1 MPLFCDVALAVP
13 LDMAFTYAIPPGMEP
28 VVGGRVLVP
37 FRQQRMSGI
46 VVELHDRAP
55 QGIDDFRNDGKEERV
70 RPQGLQPDFLAMPG
84 SAANEVAERVEFET
98 SAAKAAIENNP
109 LTAALKRCAT
119 PNQIF
124 PAASKAAPVHKSVP
138 ADPPISKASSN
149 AKAAWIRSVIE
160 ALDVAP
166 VLDEQLLK
174 LGRWIADYY
183 LAPIGEVF
191 RTMLPLVAEFKRTI
205 TYRITDQG
213 HMALHLAG
221 MSGSPARSQRTPDE
235 QLVEFRV
242 LDYLA
247 EREGVREQ
255 SLRGATKVSKAL
267 LAGMV
272 RKKWI
277 AREDV
282 SAVRDAVRT
291 IKVAVLLGA
300 EAASEGKIAEASPPP
315 DGPEAR
321 PHTETQHPQNE
332 RSAGDSP
339 AVAGATSPRSSL
351 AKKLNNNQR
360 ALIDALAAAGGRLPV
375 ETLRDL
381 DVPRTTLATLVRRGL
396 IEIVEEPEDRTA
408 PKLKPRRSP
417 FEFEFSP
424 AQKEAVKQIL
434 ESVGARKFTGML
446 LHGVTG
452 SGKTAVYLAV
462 MREVLEQGRSSILL
476 VPEIGLTP
484 AMAADLIQVF
494 GDEVAILHSG
504 LSDDERAEQW
514 HRIKRGEARVVVGT
528 RSAVFAPVSDL
539 ALVIV
544 DEEQDSSYKQEE
556 TPRYHARDVAVMRAK
571 MAGAVVVLGSATPS
585 LESYYNAKKHKYALL
600 ELPDRVE
607 QRPLPE
613 VEILDM
619 RQEFQETGQ
628 EQVISRKL
636 AEEIRERLEKKE
648 QVMVLLNRR
657 GYSPVVLCRAC
668 GETLQCK
675 NCAVSMTHHKREHK
689 MECHYCGHVAQ
700 IPNKCAK
707 CGSEYV
713 YFVGTGSEKLEEL
726 LHGMFPQARIGR
738 LDRDTV
744 RGRED
749 FERAL
754 NALNEGELDMLVGT
768 QMIAKGHDVHGVTLV
783 GVVGADH
790 ALSLPDFRAAE
801 RTFQL
806 LTQVA
811 GRAGRG
817 NSPGKVVLQTYFPD
831 HYAVQFA
838 ARHDFAGF
846 YDKELQFRSWMH
858 YPPYSAIANVV
869 IRSEKLDE
877 ALAWSGELGR
887 WFEKTRHE
895 GIRVLGPAA
904 APILR
909 LKRDYRYHFIL
920 KSPSREKMNALLRAM
935 LKEAAA
941 KKIPRTQV
949 IVDVDAV
956 WLM

>member
-1 MPLFCDVALAVP
+1 MALFCDVALAVP
-13 LDMAFTYAIPPGMEP
+13 LDMVFTYAIPPGMEP
-28 VVGGRVLVP
+28 AVGGRVLVP
-37 FRQQRMSGI
+37 FRQQRLSGI
-46 VVELHDRAP
+46 VVELHDRPP
-55 QGIDDFRNDGKEERV
+55 QIKI
-70 RPQGLQPDFLAMPG
+70 
-84 SAANEVAERVEFET
+84 
-98 SAAKAAIENNP
+98 K
-109 LTAALKRCAT
+109 K
-119 PNQIF
+119 
-124 PAASKAAPVHKSVP
+124 
-138 ADPPISKASSN
+138 
-149 AKAAWIRSVIE
+149 VIE

-174 LGRWIADYY
+174 LGKWIADYY
-183 LAPIGEVF
+183 LAPVGEVF
-191 RTMLPLVAEFKRTI
+191 RTMLPLSVEFKRSI
-205 TYRITDQG
+205 TYHITDEG
-213 HMALHLAG
+213 RMALHLAG
-221 MSGSPARSQRTPDE
+221 MSGSPARSKRTPE
-235 QLVEFRV
+235 QQLIEFRV

-247 EREGVREQ
+247 ERESVRKKN
-255 SLRGATKVSKAL
+255 LRTATQVSNAL
-267 LAGMV
+267 LSGMV

-282 SAVRDAVRT
+282 SAARDAARLA
-291 IKVAVLLGA
+291 KVAVLRSMDMKV
-300 EAASEGKIAEASPPP
+300 ASISESN
-315 DGPEAR
+315 AR
-321 PHTETQHPQNE
+321 VP
-332 RSAGDSP
+332 S
-339 AVAGATSPRSSL
+339 TS
-351 AKKLNNNQR
+351 KFNNNQR
-360 ALIDALAAAGGRLPV
+360 TLLETLAAAGGRVPV
-375 ETLRDL
+375 EALRGL
-381 DVPRTTLATLVRRGL
+381 DVPRTTLGTLVRRGV
-396 IEIVEEPEDRTA
+396 IELVDEPQDFTA
-408 PKLKPRRSP
+408 SKLKPRQSP
-417 FEFEFSP
+417 FEFEFSA
-424 AQKEAVKQIL
+424 AQENALAKIGDAVT
-434 ESVGARKFTGML
+434 SRKFAGLL
-446 LHGVTG
+446 LHGITG
-452 SGKTAVYLAV
+452 SGKTAVYLAC
-462 MREVLEQGRSSILL
+462 MRQVLEQGRSSILL

-484 AMAADLIQVF
+484 AVAADLHQVF

-504 LSDDERAEQW
+504 LSDGERAEQW
-514 HRIKRGEARVVVGT
+514 HRIRRGEARVVAGT

-539 ALVIV
+539 ALIIV

-571 MAGAVVVLGSATPS
+571 MAGAVVALGSATPS
-585 LESYYNAKKHKYALL
+585 LESYYNAKKNKYALV

-607 QRPLPE
+607 KRPLPE
-613 VEILDM
+613 VEIVDM

-636 AEEIRERLEKKE
+636 AEEIRERLEKRE

-668 GETLQCK
+668 GKTLQCK
-675 NCAVSMTHHKREHK
+675 NCAVSMTHHKRERK
-689 MECHYCGHVAQ
+689 MECHYCGNVER
-700 IPNKCAK
+700 IPHKCAH

-713 YFVGTGSEKLEEL
+713 HFVGTGSEKLEEL

-749 FERAL
+749 FEHAL
-754 NALNEGELDMLVGT
+754 NALNEGALDMLVGT
-768 QMIAKGHDVHGVTLV
+768 QMIAKGHDIHGVTLV
-783 GVVGADH
+783 GVVGADM
-790 ALSLPDFRAAE
+790 ALGLPDFRAAE

-817 NSPGKVVLQTYFPD
+817 QYPGKVILQTYFQD

-846 YDKELQFRSWMH
+846 YDKELQFRAWMH
-858 YPPYSAIANVV
+858 YPPYSAIANVL

-877 ALAWSGELGR
+877 ALTWSGELGR

-904 APILR
+904 APIMR

-935 LKEAAA
+935 LAEASAS
-941 KKIPRTQV
+941 KIPRTQV

>member
-13 LDMAFTYAIPPGMEP
+13 LDMVFTYAIPAGMEP

-37 FRQQRMSGI
+37 FRQQRLSGI
-46 VVELHDRAP
+46 VVELHDRPP
-55 QGIDDFRNDGKEERV
+55 QV
-70 RPQGLQPDFLAMPG
+70 M
-84 SAANEVAERVEFET
+84 T
-98 SAAKAAIENNP
+98 SQI
-109 LTAALKRCAT
+109 TA
-119 PNQIF
+119 
-124 PAASKAAPVHKSVP
+124 SPVK
-138 ADPPISKASSN
+138 IK
-149 AKAAWIRSVIE
+149 KVIE
-160 ALDVAP
+160 ALDLSP
-166 VLDEQLLK
+166 VLDEHLLK
-174 LGRWIADYY
+174 LGKWIADYY
-183 LAPIGEVF
+183 LAPMGEVF
-191 RTMLPLVAEFKRTI
+191 RTMLPLSAEFKRSVA
-205 TYRITDQG
+205 YRITDEG
-213 HMALHLAG
+213 RMALHLAG
-221 MSGSPARSQRTPDE
+221 MSGSPARSKRTPE
-235 QLVEFRV
+235 QQLVEFRV

-247 EREGVREQ
+247 ERESVREE
-255 SLRGATKVSKAL
+255 SLRGATRVGKAL
-267 LAGMV
+267 LAGMA

-282 SAVRDAVRT
+282 SAARDAARLV
-291 IKVAVLLGA
+291 KVAVLRSLEAGIPLVEESAGGA
-300 EAASEGKIAEASPPP
+300 PGVPARL
-315 DGPEAR
+315 DGRDAR
-321 PHTETQHPQNE
+321 PSTNT
-332 RSAGDSP
+332 
-339 AVAGATSPRSSL
+339 
-351 AKKLNNNQR
+351 AKKLNDNQR
-360 ALIDALAAAGGRLPV
+360 SLIEALAASGGRVPV
-375 ETLRDL
+375 EALRGL
-381 DVPRTTLATLVRRGL
+381 DVPRTTLGTLVRRGL
-396 IEIVEEPEDRTA
+396 IELLDEPQDLTGSVS
-408 PKLKPRRSP
+408 KLKPRQSP
-417 FEFEFSP
+417 FEFEFSA
-424 AQKEAVKQIL
+424 AQKEALAKIGEGVA
-434 ESVGARKFTGML
+434 SRKFAGLL
-446 LHGVTG
+446 LHGITG
-452 SGKTAVYLAV
+452 SGKTAVYLAC
-462 MREVLEQGRSSILL
+462 MRQVLEQGRSSILL

-484 AMAADLIQVF
+484 AVAADLHQVF

-504 LSDDERAEQW
+504 LSDAERAEQW
-514 HRIKRGEARVVVGT
+514 HRIRRGEARVVAGT
-528 RSAVFAPVSDL
+528 RSAVFAPVGDL

-571 MAGAVVVLGSATPS
+571 MAGAAVVLGSATPS
-585 LESYYNAKKHKYALL
+585 LESYYNAKKNKYALV

-607 QRPLPE
+607 MRPLPE
-613 VEILDM
+613 VEIVDM

-668 GETLQCK
+668 GKTLQCK
-675 NCAVSMTHHKREHK
+675 NCAVSMTHHKRERK
-689 MECHYCGHVAQ
+689 MECHYCGHVEH
-700 IPNKCAK
+700 IPDKCAH

-749 FERAL
+749 FEHAL
-754 NALNEGELDMLVGT
+754 NALNEGGLDMLVGT
-768 QMIAKGHDVHGVTLV
+768 QMIAKGHDIHGVTLV
-783 GVVGADH
+783 GVVGADM
-790 ALSLPDFRAAE
+790 ALGLPDFRAAE

-817 NSPGKVVLQTYFPD
+817 QSPGKVVLQTYFQE

-846 YDKELQFRSWMH
+846 YEKELQFRAWMH
-858 YPPYSAIANVV
+858 YPPYSAIANVL
-869 IRSEKLDE
+869 IRSEKLDD
-877 ALAWSGELGR
+877 ALTWSGVLGR

-904 APILR
+904 APITR

-935 LKEAAA
+935 LAEAAA
-941 KKIPRTQV
+941 RKIPRTQV

>member
-1 MPLFCDVALAVP
+1 MPTFCDVALAVP
-13 LDMAFTYAIPPGMEP
+13 LDMVFTYAIPPGLEP

-46 VVELHDRAP
+46 VVELHDRPP
-55 QGIDDFRNDGKEERV
+55 QVN
-70 RPQGLQPDFLAMPG
+70 
-84 SAANEVAERVEFET
+84 
-98 SAAKAAIENNP
+98 
-109 LTAALKRCAT
+109 
-119 PNQIF
+119 
-124 PAASKAAPVHKSVP
+124 ASQVK
-138 ADPPISKASSN
+138 
-149 AKAAWIRSVIE
+149 IRKVIE
-160 ALDVAP
+160 APDLAP
-166 VLDEQLLK
+166 VLDERLLK
-174 LGRWIADYY
+174 LGKWIADYY
-183 LAPIGEVF
+183 LAPMGEVF
-191 RTMLPLVAEFKRTI
+191 RTMLPLSAEFKRAVA
-205 TYRITDQG
+205 YHITDEG
-213 HMALHLAG
+213 RMALHLAG
-221 MSGSPARSQRTPDE
+221 MSGSPARSKRTPDE

-247 EREGVREQ
+247 EREGVREE
-255 SLRGATKVSKAL
+255 SLRGTTRVGKAL

-277 AREDV
+277 VREDV
-282 SAVRDAVRT
+282 SAARDAARVV
-291 IKVAVLLGA
+291 KVAVLLGA
-300 EAASEGKIAEASPPP
+300 EGAEASPPL

-321 PHTETQHPQNE
+321 PHTNIA
-332 RSAGDSP
+332 R
-339 AVAGATSPRSSL
+339 
-351 AKKLNNNQR
+351 KLNENQR
-360 ALIDALAAAGGRLPV
+360 TLVETLAAAGGRVPI
-375 ETLRDL
+375 EALREL
-381 DVPRTTLATLVRRGL
+381 DVPRTTLGTLVRRGL
-396 IEIVEEPEDRTA
+396 IELVDEPQDFTMSVS
-408 PKLKPRRSP
+408 KLKPRQSP
-417 FEFEFSP
+417 FEFEFSA
-424 AQKEAVKQIL
+424 AQREALGKIGEAVG
-434 ESVGARKFTGML
+434 SRKFGGLL
-446 LHGVTG
+446 LHGITG
-452 SGKTAVYLAV
+452 SGKTAVYLAC

-484 AMAADLIQVF
+484 AVAADLHQVF

-504 LSDDERAEQW
+504 LSDAERAEQW
-514 HRIKRGEARVVVGT
+514 HRIRRGEARVVAGT

-539 ALVIV
+539 ALIIV
-544 DEEQDSSYKQEE
+544 DEEHDSSYKQEE

-585 LESYYNAKKHKYALL
+585 LESYYNAKKNKYALV

-607 QRPLPE
+607 MRPLPE
-613 VEILDM
+613 VEIVDM

-636 AEEIRERLEKKE
+636 AEEIHERLEKKE

-668 GETLQCK
+668 GKTLQCK
-675 NCAVSMTHHKREHK
+675 NCAVSMTHHKRERK
-689 MECHYCGHVAQ
+689 MECHYCGHVAH
-700 IPNKCAK
+700 IPDKCAH

-726 LHGMFPQARIGR
+726 LHGMFPKARIGR

-749 FERAL
+749 FEHAL
-754 NALNEGELDMLVGT
+754 NALNEGALDMLVGT
-768 QMIAKGHDVHGVTLV
+768 QMIAKGHDIHGVTLV
-783 GVVGADH
+783 GVVGADM
-790 ALSLPDFRAAE
+790 ALGLPDFRAAE

-817 NSPGKVVLQTYFPD
+817 QSPGKVVLQTYFQE

-846 YDKELQFRSWMH
+846 YEKELQFRAWMH
-858 YPPYSAIANVV
+858 YPPYSAIANVL
-869 IRSEKLDE
+869 IRSENLDD
-877 ALAWSGELGR
+877 ALTWSGELGR

-904 APILR
+904 APITR

-920 KSPSREKMNALLRAM
+920 KSPSREKMNVLLRAM
-935 LKEAAA
+935 LAEAAA
-941 KKIPRTQV
+941 RKIPRTQV

>member
-13 LDMAFTYAIPPGMEP
+13 LDMVFTYAVPPSTEP

-46 VVELHDRAP
+46 VVELHDRPP
-55 QGIDDFRNDGKEERV
+55 QVKT
-70 RPQGLQPDFLAMPG
+70 Q
-84 SAANEVAERVEFET
+84 
-98 SAAKAAIENNP
+98 
-109 LTAALKRCAT
+109 
-119 PNQIF
+119 QI
-124 PAASKAAPVHKSVP
+124 KK
-138 ADPPISKASSN
+138 
-149 AKAAWIRSVIE
+149 VIE
-160 ALDVAP
+160 TLDLTP

-174 LGRWIADYY
+174 LGKWIADYY
-183 LAPIGEVF
+183 LAPAGEVF
-191 RTMLPLVAEFKRTI
+191 RTMLPLSAEFKRSVE
-205 TYRITDQG
+205 YRITDEG
-213 HMALHLAG
+213 RMALHLAG
-221 MSGSPARSQRTPDE
+221 MSGSPARSKRTPE
-235 QLVEFRV
+235 QQLVEFRV

-247 EREGVREQ
+247 ERESVREER
-255 SLRGATKVSKAL
+255 LRGATRVAKAL
-267 LAGMV
+267 LSGMV

-277 AREDV
+277 AREDM
-282 SAVRDAVRT
+282 SAARDAARLV
-291 IKVAVLLGA
+291 KVAVLLAAETGVAGINESDDGA
-300 EAASEGKIAEASPPP
+300 ARVPARQ
-315 DGPEAR
+315 DGPEACQ
-321 PHTETQHPQNE
+321 HTN
-332 RSAGDSP
+332 SAQ
-339 AVAGATSPRSSL
+339 
-351 AKKLNNNQR
+351 KLNQNQR
-360 ALIDALAAAGGRLPV
+360 TLIETLAAASGGRVPV
-375 ETLRDL
+375 EALRSL
-381 DVPRTTLATLVRRGL
+381 EVPRTTLGTLVRRGL
-396 IEIVEEPEDRTA
+396 IELVDEPLDFTA
-408 PKLKPRRSP
+408 SKLKPRQSP
-417 FEFEFSP
+417 FEFEFSA
-424 AQKEAVKQIL
+424 AQKEALGKIGQ
-434 ESVGARKFTGML
+434 SVASRKFAGLL
-446 LHGVTG
+446 LHGITG
-452 SGKTAVYLAV
+452 SGKTAVYLAC
-462 MREVLEQGRSSILL
+462 MRQVLDQGRSSILL

-484 AMAADLIQVF
+484 AVAADLHQVF

-504 LSDDERAEQW
+504 LSNAERAEQW
-514 HRIKRGEARVVVGT
+514 HRIRRGEARVVAGT
-528 RSAVFAPVSDL
+528 RSAVFAPVTDL
-539 ALVIV
+539 ALIIV

-585 LESYYNAKKHKYALL
+585 LESYYNAKKNKYTLV

-607 QRPLPE
+607 RRPLPE
-613 VEILDM
+613 VEIVDM

-636 AEEIRERLEKKE
+636 AEEIRERLEKRE

-668 GETLQCK
+668 GKTLQCK
-675 NCAVSMTHHKREHK
+675 NCAVSMTHHKRERK
-689 MECHYCGHVAQ
+689 MECHYCGHVEH
-700 IPNKCAK
+700 IPDKCAH

-749 FERAL
+749 FEHAL
-754 NALNEGELDMLVGT
+754 NALNEGALDMLVGT
-768 QMIAKGHDVHGVTLV
+768 QMIAKGHDIHGVTLV
-783 GVVGADH
+783 GVIGADM
-790 ALSLPDFRAAE
+790 ALGLPDFRAAE

-817 NSPGKVVLQTYFPD
+817 QSPGRVVLQTYFQE

-846 YDKELQFRSWMH
+846 YEKELQFRAWMH
-858 YPPYSAIANVV
+858 YPPYSAIANVL
-869 IRSEKLDE
+869 IRSEKLDD
-877 ALAWSGELGR
+877 ALTWSGELGR

-904 APILR
+904 APITR

-935 LKEAAA
+935 RAEAAA
-941 KKIPRTQV
+941 RKIPRTQV

>member
-13 LDMAFTYAIPPGMEP
+13 LDMVFTYAVPPGMEP

-46 VVELHDRAP
+46 VVELHDRPP
-55 QGIDDFRNDGKEERV
+55 QVKI
-70 RPQGLQPDFLAMPG
+70 Q
-84 SAANEVAERVEFET
+84 
-98 SAAKAAIENNP
+98 
-109 LTAALKRCAT
+109 
-119 PNQIF
+119 QI
-124 PAASKAAPVHKSVP
+124 KK
-138 ADPPISKASSN
+138 
-149 AKAAWIRSVIE
+149 VIE
-160 ALDVAP
+160 ALDLAP

-174 LGRWIADYY
+174 LGKWIADYY
-183 LAPIGEVF
+183 LAPAGEVF
-191 RTMLPLVAEFKRTI
+191 RTMLPLSAEFKRSVE
-205 TYRITDQG
+205 YRITDEG
-213 HMALHLAG
+213 RMALHLAG
-221 MSGSPARSQRTPDE
+221 MSGSPARSKRTPE
-235 QLVEFRV
+235 QQLVEFRV

-247 EREGVREQ
+247 EREGVREER
-255 SLRGATKVSKAL
+255 LRGATRVGKAL
-267 LAGMV
+267 LNGMV

-277 AREDV
+277 AREDM
-282 SAVRDAVRT
+282 SAARDAARLV
-291 IKVAVLLGA
+291 KVAVLLAAETGVTGSNESDDGA
-300 EAASEGKIAEASPPP
+300 AGVPARQ
-315 DGPEAR
+315 DGPEACH
-321 PHTETQHPQNE
+321 HTN
-332 RSAGDSP
+332 S
-339 AVAGATSPRSSL
+339 
-351 AKKLNNNQR
+351 AKKLNQNQR
-360 ALIDALAAAGGRLPV
+360 TLMETLAAVSGGRAPV
-375 ETLRDL
+375 EALRSL
-381 DVPRTTLATLVRRGL
+381 EVPRTTLGTLVRRGL
-396 IEIVEEPEDRTA
+396 IELVDEPLAFTA
-408 PKLKPRRSP
+408 SKLKPRQSP
-417 FEFEFSP
+417 FEFEFSA
-424 AQKEAVKQIL
+424 AQKEALGKIGQ
-434 ESVGARKFTGML
+434 SVASRKFAGLL
-446 LHGVTG
+446 LHGITG
-452 SGKTAVYLAV
+452 SGKTAVYLAC
-462 MREVLEQGRSSILL
+462 MRQVLDQGRSSILL

-484 AMAADLIQVF
+484 AVAADLHQVF
-494 GDEVAILHSG
+494 GDEVALLHSG
-504 LSDDERAEQW
+504 LSNAERAEQW
-514 HRIKRGEARVVVGT
+514 HRIRRGEARVVAGT
-528 RSAVFAPVSDL
+528 RSAVFAPVTDL
-539 ALVIV
+539 ALIIV

-585 LESYYNAKKHKYALL
+585 LESYYNAKKNKYTLV

-607 QRPLPE
+607 RRPLPE
-613 VEILDM
+613 VEIVDM

-668 GETLQCK
+668 GKTLQCK
-675 NCAVSMTHHKREHK
+675 NCAVSMTHHKRERK
-689 MECHYCGHVAQ
+689 MECHYCGHVEH
-700 IPNKCAK
+700 IPDKCAH

-749 FERAL
+749 FEHAL
-754 NALNEGELDMLVGT
+754 NALNEGVLDMLVGT
-768 QMIAKGHDVHGVTLV
+768 QMIAKGHDIHGVTLV
-783 GVVGADH
+783 GVIGADM
-790 ALSLPDFRAAE
+790 ALGLPDFRAAE

-817 NSPGKVVLQTYFPD
+817 QSPGKVVLQTYFQE

-846 YDKELQFRSWMH
+846 YEKELQFRAWMH
-858 YPPYSAIANVV
+858 YPPYSAIANVL
-869 IRSEKLDE
+869 IRSEKLDD
-877 ALAWSGELGR
+877 ALSWSGELGR

-904 APILR
+904 APITR

-935 LKEAAA
+935 LAEAAA
-941 KKIPRTQV
+941 RKIPRTQV

>member
-1 MPLFCDVALAVP
+1 MPLFCDVALPVP

-28 VVGGRVLVP
+28 AVGGRVLVP
-37 FRQQRMSGI
+37 FRQQRFSGI
-46 VVELHDRAP
+46 VVELHDR
-55 QGIDDFRNDGKEERV
+55 
-70 RPQGLQPDFLAMPG
+70 
-84 SAANEVAERVEFET
+84 
-98 SAAKAAIENNP
+98 
-109 LTAALKRCAT
+109 
-119 PNQIF
+119 
-124 PAASKAAPVHKSVP
+124 VP
-138 ADPPISKASSN
+138 RIKT
-149 AKAAWIRSVIE
+149 KKVIE
-160 ALDVAP
+160 ALDLSP

-174 LGRWIADYY
+174 LGKWIADYY
-183 LAPIGEVF
+183 LAPVGEVF
-191 RTMLPLVAEFKRTI
+191 RTMLPLSAEFKRAI
-205 TYRITDQG
+205 TYRITDAGQ
-213 HMALHLAG
+213 MALHLAA
-221 MSGSPARSQRTPDE
+221 MAGSPARSQRTPE
-235 QLVEFRV
+235 QQLVEFRV

-247 EREGVREQ
+247 EREGAREE
-255 SLRGATKVSKAL
+255 SLRSAARVSKAL
-267 LAGMV
+267 LSGMV

-277 AREDV
+277 VRDDV
-282 SAVRDAVRT
+282 SAARAVART
-291 IKVAVLLGA
+291 VKVAVLLGA
-300 EAASEGKIAEASPPP
+300 EKRAEAPAL
-315 DGPEAR
+315 DGPEAGPR
-321 PHTETQHPQNE
+321 TDTDTT
-332 RSAGDSP
+332 RSAGAPP
-339 AVAGATSPRSSL
+339 AVARASRPRRSPSS
-351 AKKLNNNQR
+351 KLNENQR
-360 ALIDALAAAGGRLPV
+360 TLINALAAAGGKVPV
-375 ETLRDL
+375 EALRGL
-381 DVPRTTLATLVRRGL
+381 DVPRTTLSTLVRRGL
-396 IEIVEEPEDRTA
+396 VELVDEPQDFIVSKTR
-408 PKLKPRRSP
+408 PRPSP
-417 FEFEFSP
+417 FEFEFNA
-424 AQKEAVKQIL
+424 AQKEALAKIL
-434 ESVGARKFTGML
+434 DGVSSRKFSGML

-452 SGKTAVYLAV
+452 SGKTAVYLAG
-462 MREVLEQGRSSILL
+462 MRELLEQGRSAILL

-484 AMAADLIQVF
+484 AVAADLHQVF

-504 LSDDERAEQW
+504 LSDAERAEQW
-514 HRIKRGEARVVVGT
+514 HRIQRGEARVVVGT
-528 RSAVFAPVSDL
+528 RSAVFAPVRDL
-539 ALVIV
+539 ALLIV
-544 DEEQDSSYKQEE
+544 DEEQDHSYKQEE

-585 LESYYNAKKHKYALL
+585 LESYYNAKKNKYALV

-607 QRPLPE
+607 RRPLPE

-636 AEEIRERLEKKE
+636 ADEIRGRLEKKE

-657 GYSPVVLCRAC
+657 GYSPVALCRAC
-668 GETLQCK
+668 GKTLQCK
-675 NCAVSMTHHKREHK
+675 NCAVSMTHHKRERK
-689 MECHYCGHVAQ
+689 MECHYCGHVAH
-700 IPNKCAK
+700 IPDKCAH

-754 NALNEGELDMLVGT
+754 NALDEGELDMLVGT
-768 QMIAKGHDVHGVTLV
+768 QMIAKGHDIHGVTLV
-783 GVVGADH
+783 GVVGADI
-790 ALSLPDFRAAE
+790 ALGLPDFRAAE

-817 NSPGKVVLQTYFPD
+817 QSPGKVVLQTYFPD

-858 YPPYSAIANVV
+858 YPPYNAIANVLV
-869 IRSEKLDE
+869 RSEKLDE
-877 ALAWSGELGR
+877 ALAWAGELGR

-935 LKEAAA
+935 LAEAAA
-941 KKIPRTQV
+941 LKIPRTQV